1 MHGGIPVPRRRFLL
15 SFPPFAPALG
25 VPLRTR
31 GGRGTQSTD
40 GPTFNL
46 FWKITTAAL
55 PRILRRLPRLL
66 EFSDGRSV
74 GQSLSVA
81 AGRSAGRSADRS
93 VVDVGRSVVV
103 VVGRRRSVAQRPVGR
118 SVDRRRWSVGRSVVV
133 GRRRRRSV
141 GRPVGRLDVVF
152 GRSVRRL
159 RRRSW
164 SSLVVFVGRSVRR
177 RIGWSSS
184 SFGRVV
190 SCWSFVVSRSV
201 GRSARLRRSVGQ
213 SLSSSLAVVTTSVGW
228 LVVQSV
234 RRRRPSSSVIFVGRS
249 VGRPV
254 GLAVSSLGRRRRLSA
269 GPSAGR

>member
-81 AGRSAGRSADRS
+81 VGRSAGWSADRS

-103 VVGRRRSVAQRPVGR
+103 VVGRRRGSVR
-118 SVDRRRWSVGRSVVV
+118 
-133 GRRRRRSV
+133 RRRRRSPPS
-141 GRPVGRLDVVF
+141 GSRSGGPS
-152 GRSVRRL
+152 SVRRPA
-159 RRRSW
+159 
-164 SSLVVFVGRSVRR
+164 VR
-177 RIGWSSS
+177 SSS
-184 SFGRVV
+184 S
-190 SCWSFVVSRSV
+190 
-201 GRSARLRRSVGQ
+201 
-213 SLSSSLAVVTTSVGW
+213 SSSSA
-228 LVVQSV
+228 
-234 RRRRPSSSVIFVGRS
+234 VGRS
-249 VGRPV
+249 VGP
-254 GLAVSSLGRRRRLSA
+254 SSGKVERVLCVHGSFRKY
-269 GPSAGR
+269 